1 MSYTL
6 PAVTLTGD
14 LFIVG
19 DLFPRLGP
27 EHSITD
33 IASYHVYAPDLYG
46 YSWNFSNVRKEKE
59 RHV

>member
-1 MSYTL
+1 M
-6 PAVTLTGD
+6 TLTGD

-27 EHSITD
+27 EQSITD